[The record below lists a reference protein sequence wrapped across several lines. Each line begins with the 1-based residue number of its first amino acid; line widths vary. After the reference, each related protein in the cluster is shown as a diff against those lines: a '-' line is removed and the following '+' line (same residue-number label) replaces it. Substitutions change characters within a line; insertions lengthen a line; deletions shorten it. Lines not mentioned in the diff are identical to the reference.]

1 MFLLMQELYASL
13 ECVYHVSERVF
24 TMSPVYTPSQPV
36 NLWLL
41 SDIRDRS
48 QFSHSFCRGWDSEF

>member
-24 TMSPVYTPSQPV
+24 TICPVYTEGWLAPTQHRGPLRFRLDWAV
-36 NLWLL
+36 NSVLNGYE
-41 SDIRDRS
+41 S
-48 QFSHSFCRGWDSEF
+48 

>member
-1 MFLLMQELYASL
+1 MQELYASL

-36 NLWLL
+36 NLLL
-41 SDIRDRS
+41 
-48 QFSHSFCRGWDSEF
+48 